1 VQEIEIRPI
10 CKIDHDDWVALWREN
25 LAYFN
30 AGDAAITAIP
40 TIWQRLLAPDVPL
53 AGWLILLRGH
63 PAGLAH
69 VVLRQHTFSPRPV
82 GVLEDLWISSAAQR
96 QGVAQALLAHLV
108 EEGQTQGWSRLE
120 WETDE
125 DNLAARS
132 LYDALAEPL
141 PIKRYQIAFV

>member
-1 VQEIEIRPI
+1 MQEIEIRPI
-10 CKIDHDDWVALWREN
+10 GSIDHDDWVALWREN

-30 AGDAAITAIP
+30 AGDAAVTAIP
-40 TIWQRLLAPDVPL
+40 TIWQRLLTPDVPL

-69 VVLRQHTFSPRPV
+69 VVLRQHTFSSRPV
-82 GVLEDLWISSAAQR
+82 GVLEDLWITSGARREGLGRA
-96 QGVAQALLAHLV
+96 VVTHLA
-108 EEGQTQGWSRLE
+108 EEGRTQGWSRLE

-132 LYDALAEPL
+132 LYDALADPL
-141 PIKRYQIAFV
+141 PLKRYQIGFV